1 MEKKRIILD
10 TSGYSAYLR
19 GNPAIGLAIQQAAE
33 ILFNPIIVGEL
44 LAGYIMGK
52 SEKKNRA
59 ILQEFLSSLRVKI
72 VDIDEETSERYAII
86 MNHLR
91 TKGTPIP
98 TNDLWIAASA
108 MQHGLMV
115 LTTDNHYLKIPQI
128 ITEYYQAG

>member
-1 MEKKRIILD
+1 MEKNRIILD

-19 GNPAIGLAIQQAAE
+19 GSPAIRLAIQQAAE
-33 ILFNPIIVGEL
+33 IFFNPIIVGEL
-44 LAGYIMGK
+44 LTGYIMGK

-59 ILQEFLSSLRVKI
+59 ILQEFLSSLRVNI

-98 TNDLWIAASA
+98 TMDSSLCYATWINGFNNRQSLS
-108 MQHGLMV
+108 QSP
-115 LTTDNHYLKIPQI
+115 TDYN
-128 ITEYYQAG
+128 